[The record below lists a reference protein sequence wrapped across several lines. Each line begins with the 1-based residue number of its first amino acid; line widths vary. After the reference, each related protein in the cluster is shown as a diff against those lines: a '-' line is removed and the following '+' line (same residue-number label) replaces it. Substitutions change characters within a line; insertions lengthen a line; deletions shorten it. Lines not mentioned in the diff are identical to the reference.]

1 MRIVQSQTE
10 GNCTK
15 IMIITYN
22 EGVSIFI
29 TGAYVTSEGKPNALN
44 QCFGVRSFSKFEE
57 AEERLNSSCK
67 NWG

>member
-1 MRIVQSQTE
+1 MRILQSQTE
-10 GNCTK
+10 ANCTK

-22 EGVSIFI
+22 EGVSTFT
-29 TGAYVTSEGKPNALN
+29 TGAYLTDEGKPEKIN
-44 QCFGVRSFSKFEE
+44 QCFGLRSFSKFED